1 MYRKIGKSAD
11 FILEYQPHLL
21 AGIDSHIAGQ
31 ENFENSYLSAPIRMN
46 CVVCNTQLVSKDFS
60 RNKIEYSCCDLCGHL
75 NGNHQVSD
83 ELADITY
90 DSQTEQSM
98 KYDKLY
104 IMSKEK
110 FLDSV
115 SSIYTPKA
123 EFIRDSL
130 ANLGVGLGIKI
141 LDYGTGAGHMVKALR
156 DVGFRNVEGIDPMK
170 TTIDFGKSIMGIE
183 GLSRIQIQ
191 DSLEFLKQTS
201 SELITMICTLPH
213 VTDQN
218 ETLLAMIDNPNIKYT
233 FQKLPMFSLGAML
246 DVTSPN
252 TNSRV
257 LAGAHTHLY
266 TESSLSFI
274 ENKYGLKRVSEWRF
288 GADILDLY
296 RNILIKL
303 NRAESTERFKGNFS
317 ASFLP
322 MINEL
327 QKVVDS
333 NNFASEIHLL
343 WELPS

>member
-1 MYRKIGKSAD
+1 MFRKIGKSAD

-21 AGIDSHIAGQ
+21 SGIDSHIADQ
-31 ENFENSYLSAPIRMN
+31 ENFESSYIEAPFRTN
-46 CVVCNTQLVSKDFS
+46 CVVCNTQIGSTDFS
-60 RNKIEYSCCDLCGHL
+60 RNKIEYSFCDLCGHL
-75 NGNHQVSD
+75 NGNHQLSD
-83 ELADITY
+83 ELADATY

-115 SSIYTPKA
+115 STIYTPKA

-130 ANLGVGLGIKI
+130 ANSATGLGMKI
-141 LDYGTGAGHMVKALR
+141 LDYGTGSGHMVKALR
-156 DVGFRNVEGIDPMK
+156 DVGFTNVEGIDPMK
-170 TTIDFGKSIMGIE
+170 TTIDFGESVMGIE

-191 DSLEFLKQTS
+191 DSLEFLKQTT
-201 SELITMICTLPH
+201 SELIVMICTLPH
-213 VTDQN
+213 VTNQN
-218 ETLLAMIDNPNIKYT
+218 ETLLAMIENPSVKYT
-233 FQKLPMFSLGAML
+233 FQKLPMFSLEAML
-246 DVTSPN
+246 DVTSPG

-266 TESSLSFI
+266 TESSLNFI

-288 GADILDLY
+288 GSDILDLY

-303 NRAESTERFKGNFS
+303 NRAHSTERLKGNFS

-333 NNFASEIHLL
+333 NNYSSEIHLL